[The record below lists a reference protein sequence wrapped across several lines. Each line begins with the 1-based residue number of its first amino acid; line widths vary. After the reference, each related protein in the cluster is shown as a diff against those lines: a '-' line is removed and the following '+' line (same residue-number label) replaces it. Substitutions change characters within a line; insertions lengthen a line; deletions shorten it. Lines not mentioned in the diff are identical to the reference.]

1 MKAEI
6 PEFIEATLYPYA
18 VWDEFGGG
26 FTFHTVENSTMGS
39 VGWIHLGQ
47 PLTIKV
53 PCDRNTNLHLGAAK
67 AIDEKIAALRE
78 EMSQKIN
85 VLLSEKSKILSL
97 TYEEPAK

>member
-1 MKAEI
+1 MNAEI
-6 PEFIEATLYPYA
+6 PEFIETTLYPYA
-18 VWDEFGGG
+18 AWDEYGGG
-26 FTFHTVENSTMGS
+26 FVFHVAKSAVMET

-47 PLTIKV
+47 PLTVKV

-67 AIDEKIAALRE
+67 VIDAKVAALQE
-78 EMSQKIN
+78 ETTQKIN